1 MPAWQKLKG
10 WHDDAENST
19 GFGRKPTAPPTA
31 RATTPPADENK
42 YYDDADVIAAAAE
55 CMPYYDAV
63 LGRASPELEAAV
75 ASPRASVA
83 CAEPVDVPP
92 PPPANASEVDV
103 PPPPPANGN
112 ACEATAPMKASG
124 GAPIASTTAAGL
136 TASVPAPLEKAGSDA
151 AR

>member
-19 GFGRKPTAPPTA
+19 GFGHKPTAPPTA

-75 ASPRASVA
+75 ASPCPSISCV
-83 CAEPVDVPP
+83 ETVDVPP

-103 PPPPPANGN
+103 PPPPPAN
-112 ACEATAPMKASG
+112 ASEATAPIGASG

-136 TASVPAPLEKAGSDA
+136 TAGVPAPLKKAGSDA

>member
-19 GFGRKPTAPPTA
+19 GFGHKPTAPPTA

-75 ASPRASVA
+75 ASPRTSVA
-83 CAEPVDVPP
+83 CVETVDVPP
-92 PPPANASEVDV
+92 PPPANASE
-103 PPPPPANGN
+103 
-112 ACEATAPMKASG
+112 ATAPIGASG

-136 TASVPAPLEKAGSDA
+136 TAGVPAPLKKAGSDA